1 MVGILNWLP
10 YGNNNVWTNL
20 LTRRWYSSG
29 IGTSAV
35 AAVTGVV
42 HEHWFHAFLECAFIA
57 VDDVA
62 HQDID
67 QGVFHQREKYK
78 DGAAGHEDI
87 DSLFNITNEQ
97 KTNQSTVEIFFSDG
111 LAFCSHR
118 AAADWS
124 LRTSQAN
131 PNCRIDFV
139 GPSGSSLLCRSFINC
154 QNQWDARAL
163 TREFSPC
170 FFTLIS
176 STRSDPW
183 IYLFFLFSVWTFNFF
198 PTLFPSFPDIDR
210 KNKRTR
216 ETKQSFREA
225 FYLESWWSVAS
236 DLVPFFSRRM
246 AFPWPIFLGQL
257 GECALCILTDEC
269 LCL

>member
-1 MVGILNWLP
+1 MVITMFGLTCWLDVGIL
-10 YGNNNVWTNL
+10 
-20 LTRRWYSSG
+20 
-29 IGTSAV
+29 
-35 AAVTGVV
+35 AAV
-42 HEHWFHAFLECAFIA
+42 EPALLPLLLALFMNIDFMPFLSALSSPSMMSPIKILTKAYSISEKNTKTVQPDMKTSIA
-57 VDDVA
+57 CSIS
-62 HQDID
+62 Q
-67 QGVFHQREKYK
+67 
-78 DGAAGHEDI
+78 
-87 DSLFNITNEQ
+87 TNKRQ
-97 KTNQSTVEIFFSDG
+97 ISPPLRFFFSDG